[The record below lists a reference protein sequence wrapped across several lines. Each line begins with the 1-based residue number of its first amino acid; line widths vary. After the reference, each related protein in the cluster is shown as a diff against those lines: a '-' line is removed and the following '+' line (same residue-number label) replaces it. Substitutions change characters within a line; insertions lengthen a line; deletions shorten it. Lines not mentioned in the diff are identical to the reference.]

1 MKIKS
6 GYILR
11 SVADNNIVIPVGEE
25 SIKFKGVMTLSGSG
39 AFLWKILCEKDVS
52 EQELADALCE
62 KYDVDMQTAL
72 SDVSKFVEDVRAKGL
87 FE

>member
-11 SVADNNIVIPVGEE
+11 SVAGNNIVIPVGEE

-39 AFLWKILCEKDVS
+39 AYLWNILCQKDAT
-52 EQELADALCE
+52 EQELAAALCE
-62 KYDVDMQTAL
+62 KYDVDEAVAL
-72 SDVSKFVEDVRAKGL
+72 ADVKAFVKAICEKGL

>member
-39 AFLWKILCEKDVS
+39 AYLWKILCEKDVS

-62 KYDVDMQTAL
+62 KYDVDEKTAL
-72 SDVSKFVEDVRAKGL
+72 EDVKIFVNAVREKGL

>member
-6 GYILR
+6 GYIIR

-39 AFLWKILCEKDVS
+39 AYLWKILCEKDVS

-62 KYDVDMQTAL
+62 KYDVDAETAL
-72 SDVSKFVEDVRAKGL
+72 ADVKKFVEAAYEKGL

>member
-11 SVADNNIVIPVGEE
+11 SVADSNIVIPVGEE

-39 AFLWKILCEKDVS
+39 AHLWKILCEKDVT

-62 KYDVDMQTAL
+62 KYDVDAVTAL
-72 SDVSKFVEDVRAKGL
+72 ADVKAFVKAVSEKGL

>member
-39 AFLWKILCEKDVS
+39 AYLWKILCEKDVS

-62 KYDVDMQTAL
+62 KYDVDAETAL
-72 SDVSKFVEDVRAKGL
+72 ADVKKFVKAAYEKGL